1 MPTSPICC
9 VKSSAHWNFPKMS
22 APTLNRATT
31 SLAAAPDD
39 PEALSAVSQNTPG
52 FGTLYQLPLDALK
65 KLKIPVSM
73 IGTYG
78 YDAHKYTERLEKA
91 YSFETMPDILR
102 SVIRDLLA

>member
-1 MPTSPICC
+1 MDQEGSGYRM
-9 VKSSAHWNFPKMS
+9 KRRNFFPCIS
-22 APTLNRATT
+22 DL
-31 SLAAAPDD
+31 SYAAAPDD

-78 YDAHKYTERLEKA
+78 YDAHKYTERLEKT